1 MYDCCVGWLS
11 EPSTRPST
19 CANLLFSLMGK
30 LSGSSLARF
39 LVWYRSSS
47 TAVSFALSALAASAT
62 RLSSRR
68 AYSSSCLRTSRMRI
82 TPSFVFDSLS
92 RICSARVTCL
102 VYSSGVVARRG
113 SFFTSKVWFCT
124 LPSTVSRTVYVP
136 GGTRG
141 PVRLP
146 AHRRSEEHTSEL
158 QSLRHLVCRLL
169 AEKK

>member
-1 MYDCCVGWLS
+1 
-11 EPSTRPST
+11 
-19 CANLLFSLMGK
+19 MGK

-39 LVWYRSSS
+39 LVWYNSSS
-47 TAVSFALSALAASAT
+47 TAVSFWLRALAASAT

-82 TPSFVFDSLS
+82 TPSLVFDSLS
-92 RICSARVTCL
+92 RICSASVTCL
-102 VYSSGVVARRG
+102 VYSSGVVVKRG

-146 AHRRSEEHTSEL
+146 AHRPRSHLWL
-158 QSLRHLVCRLL
+158 QGQGERRLL
-169 AEKK
+169 PRFPRQPRPARSQPRLHPQTRGRGERRAGR